1 VRRGR
6 ALKVVFMSG
15 YTGELMRGHDMT
27 KGTLLDK
34 PFTRVTLLVTVHQA
48 LA

>member
-1 VRRGR
+1 
-6 ALKVVFMSG
+6 MSG
-15 YTGELMRGHDMT
+15 YTGELMRSHEVT

-34 PFTRVTLLVTVHQA
+34 PFTRVALLLTVQQA